1 MELNVICNKTATG
14 WSVEVPELDG
24 YTTTAK
30 RLDKVDGQIREI
42 AKARN
47 LGTDCELII
56 KVDAKL
62 PGIICDLEQAQ
73 EKMKLASKLQEE
85 ASAEIRD
92 AVHRMRGEGL
102 TLRDIAVVLGVT
114 PQRVAQLVPCSTDV

>member
-1 MELNVICNKTATG
+1 MELNVICNKIATG

-92 AVHRMRGEGL
+92 AVYRMRGEGL

-114 PQRVAQLVPCSTDV
+114 PQRVAQLVPCSTDA

>member
-62 PGIICDLEQAQ
+62 PGLC
-73 EKMKLASKLQEE
+73 
-85 ASAEIRD
+85 
-92 AVHRMRGEGL
+92 GFNY
-102 TLRDIAVVLGVT
+102 T
-114 PQRVAQLVPCSTDV
+114 P

>member
-30 RLDKVDGQIREI
+30 RLDKVDGQI
-42 AKARN
+42 
-47 LGTDCELII
+47 
-56 KVDAKL
+56 
-62 PGIICDLEQAQ
+62 LEQAQ

-92 AVHRMRGEGL
+92 AVYRMRGEGL

-114 PQRVAQLVPCSTDV
+114 PQRVAQLVPCSADV